1 MTTALV
7 LCQNYQMRFYIN
19 TVKVCALMCLRTTFS
34 CAQETNTNTILPLSM
49 SEVWQKTDL
58 FSKAIQLKKMNLQA
72 SDHKVKDARFE
83 RLPELSVGGN
93 IEKATNIPIYENGL
107 FHKPTQH
114 EVIHTLY
121 KINAEGYLNLY
132 NGGKTN
138 LNIHKEEVL
147 HQIAKEQQNL
157 TVSETR
163 LRAAAYYLELKK
175 NLIYKDLIL
184 KDIADEEKQLTE
196 IRQFQKHGVVLKSD
210 VLRAELKLSRQKLTL
225 VQIENDILL
234 SNQKLNILIGESDDR
249 TVLPVEPINPEQI
262 KLNSYPA
269 YLSEAIEKSYLY
281 RISEK
286 ETEFRKLELRNVKA
300 NVSPRLGLYGDF
312 YFANPQIFLYPYNP
326 YLYSLGILGVKASFP
341 ISSLYHNRHKAKVA
355 EIELLQQET
364 EHANTQDELREQV
377 KESYLRFKE
386 SIIRIEVAR
395 VNIDQA
401 TENFRIIR
409 NTYFNQ
415 TSLITDLLDADVQLL
430 ETKFELASAQM
441 SAQYQYFKLQNVI
454 GNL

>member
-1 MTTALV
+1 
-7 LCQNYQMRFYIN
+7 MRFYTS
-19 TVKVCALMCLRTTFS
+19 TVTVCVLLCLKTTFS
-34 CAQETNTNTILPLSM
+34 CAQSTSSNDTILPLSL
-49 SEVWQKTDL
+49 SEVWQKTDVY
-58 FSKAIQLKKMNLQA
+58 SKAIQLKKLNLQA
-72 SDHKVKDARFE
+72 SHHKVQDARFE
-83 RLPELSVGGN
+83 RLPEISVGGN
-93 IEKATNIPIYENGL
+93 IEKATNIPVYENGL

-121 KINAEGYLNLY
+121 KINAEGYFNIY
-132 NGGKTN
+132 NGSKTN
-138 LNIHKEEVL
+138 LNIHKEEIL
-147 HQIAKEQQNL
+147 HQIANEQQNL
-157 TVSETR
+157 TVSEIR

-175 NLIYKDLIL
+175 NLIFKELIA
-184 KDIADEEKQLTE
+184 KNIVDEEKQLKE

-210 VLRAELKLSRQKLTL
+210 VLRAELNLSRQKLAL

-249 TVLPVEPINPEQI
+249 AVMPTETISPEQI
-262 KLNSYPA
+262 KLRTYPE
-269 YLSEAIEKSYLY
+269 YLSEAIEKSYTY

-286 ETEFRKLELRNVKA
+286 ETAFRKLELKNVKA
-300 NVSPRLGLYGDF
+300 NVTPKIGLYGDF

-326 YLYSLGILGVKASFP
+326 HLYSLGVLGLKASFP
-341 ISSLYHNRHKAKVA
+341 ISSLYHNKHKAKVA

-364 EHANTQDELREQV
+364 EYANTQDELREQL

-386 SIIRIEVAR
+386 SIVRIEVAR

-409 NTYFNQ
+409 NTYFSQ

-430 ETKFELASAQM
+430 ETKFELASAQI
-441 SAQYQYFKLQNVI
+441 SAQYQYFKLENVI